1 MIMQI
6 DGTNTLEHSN
16 FKMFLNTVQTLSGS
30 QGFYSRLQ
38 RNIDNWSDEE
48 RLQAEEYFNSLP
60 QRFNDNVDVILFL
73 EQ

>member
-1 MIMQI
+1 MQI
-6 DGTNTLEHSN
+6 DGTNTLEHNN
-16 FKMFLNTVQTLSGS
+16 FKMFLSTVQSLSGS

-38 RNIDNWSDEE
+38 RDINNWSDEE

-60 QRFNDNVDVILFL
+60 QKFNDNVDVILFL